1 MVMAHDSTM
10 IGTDGLDRGSKPHPR
25 AWGTYPRILG
35 KYVREEGVISLEN
48 AIYKMTYMPASKFGI
63 VNRGLIKEG
72 YFADLVIF
80 DPDTVSDLATYQ
92 NSRGGP
98 AGMPHVIVNG
108 KLAVRD
114 GKHLGT
120 RSGRAL
126 RRGEI
131 Y

>member
-1 MVMAHDSTM
+1 M
-10 IGTDGLDRGSKPHPR
+10 
-25 AWGTYPRILG
+25 
-35 KYVREEGVISLEN
+35 REEGVISLEN
-48 AIYKMTYMPASKFGI
+48 AIYKMTYMPTSKFGI

-80 DPDTVSDLATYQ
+80 DPDTVVDLATYQ
-92 NSRGGP
+92 NSRVGP

-108 KLAVRD
+108 KFAVRVVN
-114 GKHLGT
+114 HLGT